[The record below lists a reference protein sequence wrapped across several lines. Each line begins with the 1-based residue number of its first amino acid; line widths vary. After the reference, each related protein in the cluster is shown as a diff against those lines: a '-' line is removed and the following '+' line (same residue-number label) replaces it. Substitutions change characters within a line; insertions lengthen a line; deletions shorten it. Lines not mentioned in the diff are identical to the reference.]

1 MKGPNSKGRGGDR
14 RAEKGVAGEG
24 RTEEG
29 RVNLALYLPPIA
41 AGLTAS

>member
-1 MKGPNSKGRGGDR
+1 MGLILKGGEWTGGQRRGWQ
-14 RAEKGVAGEG
+14 GEG
-24 RTEEG
+24 RTGEG